1 MTGYSEQ
8 TARVGIVIPTLEAL
22 GGAER
27 MAMRLAEGLVARG
40 WQVTM
45 VMLSGTGDAALA
57 AWSRSSGVGVV
68 SLGMRKAWID
78 PRGWRRF
85 RAWQRE
91 FAPQILHGHL
101 AHGAWF
107 CRMTRVLG
115 VGGLGMG
122 GSRLGIVDT
131 LHSTRVG
138 GRWRRRLYRATAWA
152 TDCVTA
158 VSDAVR
164 VAAMEAGLHA
174 GEIRVVRNG
183 VDALLDTQVDALP
196 EAGRQEHAGFRW
208 LAMGRLEPVKAY
220 PRLLRAFAQVVAG
233 GTGAVELHVLGEG
246 SERAKLETMAAAL
259 GVAERVHWHGFQPQ
273 PERMLAHCDAV
284 VLASQWEGLPLC
296 LLEAG
301 AAGVPAVAT
310 ATAGAREVLTDGET
324 GWLVPLDDADGDGLA
339 EVMLRLMAGNTAAR
353 AAMGERARRR
363 VLGEFGS
370 ERMVAGYA
378 AIYAEICGRRSRR
391 A

>member
-1 MTGYSEQ
+1 MMSNSGQTG
-8 TARVGIVIPTLEAL
+8 RVGIVIPTLDAL

-27 MAMRLAEGLVARG
+27 IAMRLAEGLVARG
-40 WQVTM
+40 WQVTV

-107 CRMTRVLG
+107 CRMTRLLG
-115 VGGLGMG
+115 VGGGM
-122 GSRLGIVDT
+122 GIVDT

-138 GRWRRRLYRATAWA
+138 GKWSRRLYRGTAWA

-183 VDALLDTQVDALP
+183 VDPLP
-196 EAGRQEHAGFRW
+196 MAERQEHAGFRW
-208 LAMGRLEPVKAY
+208 LAMGRLEPVKDY
-220 PRLLRAFAQVVAG
+220 PRLLRAFAQVVASG
-233 GTGAVELHVLGEG
+233 SGAVELHVLGEG

-324 GWLVPLDDADGDGLA
+324 GWLVRLDDADGDGLA
-339 EVMLRLMAGNTAAR
+339 EAMLRLMAGNTAAR

>member
-1 MTGYSEQ
+1 MMSNSRQTG
-8 TARVGIVIPTLEAL
+8 RVGIVIPTLDAL

-27 MAMRLAEGLVARG
+27 IAMRLAEGLVARG
-40 WQVTM
+40 WQVTV

-107 CRMTRVLG
+107 CRMARLLG
-115 VGGLGMG
+115 VGSGV
-122 GSRLGIVDT
+122 GIVDT

-138 GRWRRRLYRATAWA
+138 GKWSRRLYRGTAWA

-158 VSDAVR
+158 VSDAVS

-183 VDALLDTQVDALP
+183 VDALPMA
-196 EAGRQEHAGFRW
+196 ERQEHAGFRW

-324 GWLVPLDDADGDGLA
+324 GWLVRLDDADGDGLA